1 MLLGRTESLH
11 QLPTAAYPFL
21 RHTEDWSSYLHP
33 IKSHEGVKGYKKEKT
48 TVRKKKTN
56 PQNYSELTF
65 PEMLL
70 FEKFSS
76 LTKRDDCLGAVY
88 IQGNFDQMG
97 FSIHLRYNPVHWVYA
112 GGCHHLS
119 FPWN

>member
-48 TVRKKKTN
+48 TVRKKKVPSDAQLQLN
-56 PQNYSELTF
+56 FLV
-65 PEMLL
+65 LL
-70 FEKFSS
+70 ALQYF
-76 LTKRDDCLGAVY
+76 
-88 IQGNFDQMG
+88 
-97 FSIHLRYNPVHWVYA
+97 
-112 GGCHHLS
+112 
-119 FPWN
+119 